1 MIESDEALLVL
12 GSLSQCPMDIWQLA
26 SQIQFE
32 NGLPWTNLTQDHIY
46 RILEYLRREH
56 LIEWSC
62 SPEHEKRVYQ
72 ITETGRDL
80 LARWLKDS
88 MVLERPVTFP
98 FDLIVN
104 AFEVLPLEERHWLIE
119 RRKAVLVS
127 NLKQLNKI
135 VGKLPEHKVTHN
147 AILQHHQ
154 VYLQAEL
161 KWLDKLDAPTFDGE
175 SK

>member
-1 MIESDEALLVL
+1 
-12 GSLSQCPMDIWQLA
+12 
-26 SQIQFE
+26 
-32 NGLPWTNLTQDHIY
+32 
-46 RILEYLRREH
+46 
-56 LIEWSC
+56 
-62 SPEHEKRVYQ
+62 
-72 ITETGRDL
+72 
-80 LARWLKDS
+80 